1 MTCFDDEK
9 EDNLRKALY
18 VLFDLSPLELLVFQ
32 GIMRNKTLNEIGL
45 ELTQLIANQNKLI
58 QKNPNKRVTR
68 HHIFQLRKS
77 MLKKLG
83 ERFAPA
89 LLTQGQK
96 KELKKN

>member
-1 MTCFDDEK
+1 
-9 EDNLRKALY
+9 
-18 VLFDLSPLELLVFQ
+18 
-32 GIMRNKTLNEIGL
+32 MRNKTLNEIGL
-45 ELTQLIANQNKLI
+45 EMTELITNQNKLI

-68 HHIFQLRKS
+68 HHVFQLRKS

-89 LLTQGQK
+89 LLTTGQK